1 MLDWLNFLFTDP
13 AYSRIALLIV
23 GLLVINAL
31 AWLAQRWVG
40 QAVQNADARYQMRK
54 LFTYLSYLIMALFVV
69 SLFSDSLSQLAVIFG
84 VAGAGVAFALQ
95 EVIVS
100 VAGWAAIAFGG
111 FYRVGDRVQLGGI
124 TGDVIDIAILR
135 TTLMETGQWVKAEQY
150 NGRIV
155 RVANSFVFKE
165 PVFNYSADFPF
176 LWDEINVPI
185 KYGGDRQ
192 LARDI
197 LYRVA
202 QEVVA
207 DYAASA
213 RQAWTAMVRRY
224 RIEEARLEPMVTLVA
239 NDNWLEFSLRYVV
252 DYKLRRVTKD
262 RLFTRLL
269 EEFDQTDGKVAIASM
284 TVHLV
289 ETPTFDVRLQHTS
302 LGATRQ

>member
-13 AYSRIALLIV
+13 TYSRLAQLIAGLLLIN
-23 GLLVINAL
+23 LL
-31 AWLAQRWVG
+31 AWLAQRWIG
-40 QAVQNADARYQMRK
+40 RAVKNADARYQTRK
-54 LFTYLSYLIMALFVV
+54 LFTYVSYLVMALFVV
-69 SLFSDSLSQLAVIFG
+69 SVFSDSLSQLTVIFG
-84 VAGAGVAFALQ
+84 VAGAGIAFALQ

-100 VAGWAAIAFGG
+100 IAGWVAIAFGG

-155 RVANSFVFKE
+155 RIANSFVFKE

-176 LWDEINVPI
+176 LWDEINVPV

-202 QEVVA
+202 QEVVG

-213 RQAWTAMVRRY
+213 QQAWAAMIRRY

-252 DYKLRRVTKD
+252 DYKLRRITKD

-269 EEFDQTDGKVAIASM
+269 EEFDQTNGKVAIASM

-289 ETPTFDVRLQHTS
+289 EIPTLDVQFKNADGNPR
-302 LGATRQ
+302 